1 MSDDLVLADIDAG
14 TGVATIT
21 INRPKVLNALDVPT
35 ARAFLKAVRNVTARK
50 DVRCIVL
57 RGAGRAF
64 VAGGDVAA
72 FGSDPDRAAEVVH
85 ELLDALHPALV
96 ALREAPAPVIAA
108 VRGVAAGAGFSLV
121 LGADL
126 VVAETDARFV
136 IAYDRIGT
144 TPDCGGTWALP
155 RKVGRAKAMELMLL
169 GQTLSAD
176 EARTAGIVNAVV
188 APDELDAH
196 VETMARRIAS
206 GPTRAYG
213 AYRKLVDAAF
223 DHPFAAHLEAE
234 RASFIRM
241 TETGDFCEGVASFLE
256 KRQPQFRG
264 E

>member
-1 MSDDLVLADIDAG
+1 MSDDLVLADVDAE

-21 INRPKVLNALDVPT
+21 INRPKVLNALDAPT
-35 ARAFLKAVRNVTARK
+35 SRAFLRAVREVTARK

-96 ALREAPAPVIAA
+96 ALREAPAPVIAV

-169 GQTLSAD
+169 GETLSAE
-176 EARTAGIVNAVV
+176 EAKAAGIVNAVV
-188 APDELDAH
+188 APDELDARAD
-196 VETMARRIAS
+196 TLARRVSS
-206 GPTRAYG
+206 GPTQAYG
-213 AYRKLVDAAF
+213 GFCKLIDAALER
-223 DHPFAAHLEAE
+223 PFAAHLEAE

-241 TETGDFCEGVASFLE
+241 TETGDFREGVSAFLE

>member
-1 MSDDLVLADIDAG
+1 MSDDLVLADVDAE

-21 INRPKVLNALDVPT
+21 INRPKVLNALDAPT
-35 ARAFLKAVRNVTARK
+35 SRAFLQAVRAVTARK

-96 ALREAPAPVIAA
+96 TLREAPAPVIAV

-136 IAYDRIGT
+136 IAYDRIGA
-144 TPDCGGTWALP
+144 TPDCGGTFALP

-169 GQTLSAD
+169 GDTLSA
-176 EARTAGIVNAVV
+176 EAAKAAGIVNAVV

-196 VETMARRIAS
+196 ADTLARRVAN

-241 TETGDFCEGVASFLE
+241 TETGDFREGVSAFLG
-256 KRQPQFRG
+256 KRKPQFRG